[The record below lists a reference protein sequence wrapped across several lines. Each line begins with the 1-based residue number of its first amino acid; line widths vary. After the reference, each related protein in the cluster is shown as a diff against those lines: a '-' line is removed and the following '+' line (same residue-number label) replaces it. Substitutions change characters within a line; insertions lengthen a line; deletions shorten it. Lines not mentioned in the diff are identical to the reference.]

1 MILTVAV
8 DSIIIKEIPQQYHHF
23 QNCFTILVVNDSND
37 VIFLRKKTIL
47 DYLEYI
53 SSVVWLPVKAR
64 TFKQSNI
71 HSKQGLPKYTR
82 SRHQTYAMRY
92 LQFNISRLLSTTF
105 IYQEWVISLRNRLG
119 KCWKRKIVIM

>member
-1 MILTVAV
+1 MTLTVAV

-71 HSKQGLPKYTR
+71 QSKQGLTQIHKIET
-82 SRHQTYAMRY
+82 S
-92 LQFNISRLLSTTF
+92 NVCNEVST
-105 IYQEWVISLRNRLG
+105 IQYQQ
-119 KCWKRKIVIM
+119 IVINYIHISGMSHQPKE